1 MMAASTYR
9 EAGVDIQA
17 ADRWLS
23 RMRPRIRTT
32 HGAEVLKDVGAFA
45 GLFRLPRG
53 FHDPVLV
60 ASTDGVGTKLKVA
73 QVVGAH
79 EAIGVDVVA
88 MNTNDVVTYGATPLF
103 FLDYLAVGR
112 LQPALMSQVLRG
124 IVRGCR
130 ASGCALLG
138 GETAEMPG
146 VFGRGEYDVAGF
158 CVGIVER
165 AQLLDGSR
173 VRAGDI
179 VIGLASSGVHANG
192 FSLIRQALS
201 GTMVRRLGRRLM
213 TPTRIYVRPLLRL
226 LRRVSVSAVVHVT
239 GGGLTRRLPA
249 LAVAHRS
256 LRVHLRPDS
265 WPMPGLFRM
274 IQRAGGLP
282 TEEMHS
288 TFNMGIGMA
297 LACRPDDA
305 AAVVRWL
312 RRDGV
317 RAWPIGTIE
326 RA

>member
-1 MMAASTYR
+1 
-9 EAGVDIQA
+9 
-17 ADRWLS
+17 
-23 RMRPRIRTT
+23 
-32 HGAEVLKDVGAFA
+32 
-45 GLFRLPRG
+45 
-53 FHDPVLV
+53 
-60 ASTDGVGTKLKVA
+60 
-73 QVVGAH
+73 
-79 EAIGVDVVA
+79 
-88 MNTNDVVTYGATPLF
+88 
-103 FLDYLAVGR
+103 
-112 LQPALMSQVLRG
+112 
-124 IVRGCR
+124 
-130 ASGCALLG
+130 
-138 GETAEMPG
+138 
-146 VFGRGEYDVAGF
+146 VAGF

-239 GGGLTRRLPA
+239 GGGLTRRLPT

-256 LRVHLRPDS
+256 LRVHLRPGS

-282 TEEMHS
+282 TEEMLA

-297 LACRPDDA
+297 LACRPGDA

-317 RAWPIGTIE
+317 RAWPIGSIE
-326 RA
+326 RV